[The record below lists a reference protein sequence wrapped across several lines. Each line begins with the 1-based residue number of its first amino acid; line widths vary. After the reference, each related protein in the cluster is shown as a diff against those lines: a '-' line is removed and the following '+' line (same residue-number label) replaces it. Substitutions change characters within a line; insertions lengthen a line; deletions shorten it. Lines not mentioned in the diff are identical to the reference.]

1 MTDRA
6 EDIHVERRQQAVSI
20 AVLQEQVT
28 TLGREMGELKKVNQQ
43 QSEKLDVMLQ
53 QMAEARGGLRT
64 TLWFGGSMATFGGA
78 LAWGIEQFVHIL
90 GKHP

>member
-1 MTDRA
+1 MTDRS
-6 EDIHVERRQQAVSI
+6 DDTHIERRQQAVAI

-43 QSEKLDVMLQ
+43 QSEKLDAMLQ

-64 TLWFGGSMATFGGA
+64 TLWFGGAMATFGGVV
-78 LAWGIEQFVHIL
+78 AWAIEHLVSK
-90 GKHP
+90 GPHP